1 MNWIRDFGMQE
12 AAQPAR
18 TVEDASREMRQE
30 LLDLFFGLAEQNAGG
45 GLSDERLHRVISQS
59 LGIAPA
65 GNPYGGY
72 RYAAG
77 RDIGGVPWQRI
88 YDLVSRLWPLFDGA
102 HVSDQ
107 YLEGVNRI
115 LAGYGAAWDLWADG
129 RLHRVLPA
137 AAQQMV
143 NAAFQELQNP
153 QYAAA
158 LQLMNNARD
167 AYDDRPRRDRDA
179 CANVFDAM
187 ESVAKIKSNRPNDT
201 FGAVKNYI
209 EQNHLLRQEVIN
221 ILTALNAMR
230 NGHFGHG
237 MQEVFDL
244 TAAEVDFVYLNCI
257 SVILLL
263 MRTP

>member
-12 AAQPAR
+12 GVPLAR
-18 TVEDASREMRQE
+18 TLEDAPREMRQE
-30 LLDLFFGLAEQNAGG
+30 LVDVFFGLAEQNVGV
-45 GLSDERLHRVISQS
+45 GLSDDRIFRVLSQS
-59 LGIAPA
+59 LGIAA
-65 GNPYGGY
+65 SGNPYAGY

-77 RDIGGVPWQRI
+77 RDIGNVAWQRV
-88 YDLVSRLWPLFDGA
+88 YDLISRLWPLYQA
-102 HVSDQ
+102 ANLSEQ
-107 YLEGVNRI
+107 YREGINRV
-115 LAGYGAAWDLWADG
+115 LAAYGSAWDLGADG

-137 AAQQMV
+137 VAQQMV
-143 NAAFQELQNP
+143 NAAFQELQHP

-167 AYDDRPRRDRDA
+167 AYDERPRRDRDA

-187 ESVAKIKSNRPNDT
+187 ESAAKIKYNRPNDT

-209 EQNHLLRQEVIN
+209 EQNHLFRPEVIAS
-221 ILTALNAMR
+221 LTALNGMR

-237 MQEVFDL
+237 MQDVFDL
-244 TAAEVDFVYLNCI
+244 TAAEVDFVYLNCV